1 MSIVIY
7 CLIAL
12 AVIVV
17 LCALFY
23 FNFTERTVEE
33 NTYISNHLLF
43 AMFLLLLAA
52 VIKYVW

>member
-1 MSIVIY
+1 MNIVIY

-17 LCALFY
+17 VFALIY
-23 FNFTERTVEE
+23 NHLTDRTVEE
-33 NTYISNHLLF
+33 SAYISNVLLY
-43 AMFLLLLAA
+43 AIFLLLLAA